1 MITEDP
7 WVLSWVEAKEQSKR
21 MAEIPSF
28 QQPQMGQLHL
38 MMKAYTYLS
47 TEKILCIPSYLIK
60 MTISG
65 MLF

>member
-21 MAEIPSF
+21 MAEIPPF

-38 MMKAYTYLS
+38 MMKT
-47 TEKILCIPSYLIK
+47 
-60 MTISG
+60 
-65 MLF
+65 

>member
-38 MMKAYTYLS
+38 MMKT
-47 TEKILCIPSYLIK
+47 
-60 MTISG
+60 
-65 MLF
+65 